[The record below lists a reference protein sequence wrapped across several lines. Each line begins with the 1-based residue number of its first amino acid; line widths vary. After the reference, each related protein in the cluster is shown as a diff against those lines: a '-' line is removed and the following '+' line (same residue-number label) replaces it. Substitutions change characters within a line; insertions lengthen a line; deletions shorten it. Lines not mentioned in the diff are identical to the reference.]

1 MTHVR
6 ARCKARPDPLG
17 TMEKR
22 NGNPVLE
29 FYPQIKWVHIACVLA
44 SGLLFAL
51 RGLLV
56 QAGHAGAAQWEPV
69 RWLSY
74 AIDTTLLTA
83 ALMLLSI
90 LPGAL
95 FANGWLTTK
104 LVLLVLYVLLATLA
118 LKRARTPRARL
129 AFFVAALVTYIYM
142 LGVARMHHPLGWLHG
157 WLA

>member
-1 MTHVR
+1 MF
-6 ARCKARPDPLG
+6 
-17 TMEKR
+17 
-22 NGNPVLE
+22 E

-44 SGLLFAL
+44 SGALFAL

-56 QAGHAGAAQWEPV
+56 QAGHAGAAQWAPV

-83 ALMLLSI
+83 ALMLVSI

-104 LVLLVLYVLLATLA
+104 LVLLVVYVVLATLA
-118 LKRARTPRARL
+118 LKRARTPRARRV
-129 AFFVAALVTYIYM
+129 FFIAALLTYLYM

-157 WLA
+157 WIA